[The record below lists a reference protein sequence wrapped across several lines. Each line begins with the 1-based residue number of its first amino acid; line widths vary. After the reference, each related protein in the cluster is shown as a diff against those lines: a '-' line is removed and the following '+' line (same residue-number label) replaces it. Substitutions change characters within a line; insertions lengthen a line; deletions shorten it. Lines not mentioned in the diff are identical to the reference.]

1 MKKGKTKKILK
12 KEKKKNLTRKTDC
25 YKNKECLCEIAIFVQ
40 KEHLNHCRIKIF
52 FWILNKYLEKKRKG
66 IKKFQNETC
75 PVQCIA
81 HLYI

>member
-25 YKNKECLCEIAIFVQ
+25 YKNKECICEIAIFVQ

-52 FWILNKYLEKKRKG
+52 F
-66 IKKFQNETC
+66 
-75 PVQCIA
+75 
-81 HLYI
+81 